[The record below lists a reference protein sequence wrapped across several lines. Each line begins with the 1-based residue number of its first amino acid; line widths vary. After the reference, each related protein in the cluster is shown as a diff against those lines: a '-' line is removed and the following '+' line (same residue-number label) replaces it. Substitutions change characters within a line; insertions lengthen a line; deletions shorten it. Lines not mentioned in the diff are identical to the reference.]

1 MSLERS
7 IKENI
12 NELIYETIETIRVKK
27 HTIPNEFS
35 ICNYLNANIDKEKDF
50 IKYRIKYLLQKQ
62 KLKIKLKNGVNSYF
76 KIYSTEPAILNDS
89 NFSNK
94 SNENIGNDHN
104 GTQSNEDL
112 IGALKSKLLHE
123 FMPYTNIFIK
133 EELTISKQ
141 ENYLVD
147 SNTEIIKS
155 LEKELEIL
163 KQELITINKL
173 TELYTSKYLSP

>member
-35 ICNYLNANIDKEKDF
+35 ICNYLNTNIDKEKDF

-62 KLKIKLKNGVNSYF
+62 KLKNKLKNSYF

-133 EELTISKQ
+133 EEVKISKQ

-163 KQELITINKL
+163 KQELVTINKL
-173 TELYTSKYLSP
+173 TKLYTSKCLSP